1 MSWIKNHIVW
11 PPECPEKTRMCHM
24 KVSFRT
30 IWETWATPLNI
41 SCLWNEKV
49 IKILVCLCIFNK
61 HFWVK
66 IKGTILF
73 TNHFYLGW
81 KENSLL
87 DWLRSHGPWSF
98 PEKLHDFNETAAAP
112 KLLYYLFWIDHL
124 RVGKSLFKRRTK
136 VFSFYIISEMFR
148 TNGLFVDLVAN

>member
-1 MSWIKNHIVW
+1 MTSWASRKNPHVSY
-11 PPECPEKTRMCHM
+11 ESKFSHHM
-24 KVSFRT
+24 RNMGNAIEYFMFVKWKS
-30 IWETWATPLNI
+30 N
-41 SCLWNEKV
+41 
-49 IKILVCLCIFNK
+49 KILVCLCIFNK

-66 IKGTILF
+66 NKGTILF

-87 DWLRSHGPWSF
+87 DWLRSHEPWSF

-148 TNGLFVDLVAN
+148 TNRLFVDLVAN